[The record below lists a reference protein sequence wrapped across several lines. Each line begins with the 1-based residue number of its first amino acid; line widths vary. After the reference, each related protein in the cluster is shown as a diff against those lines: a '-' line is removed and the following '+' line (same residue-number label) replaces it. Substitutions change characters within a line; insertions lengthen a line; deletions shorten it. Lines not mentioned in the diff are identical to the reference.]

1 MALIYRETLPNG
13 LRIVGEKMD
22 NYRSVSIGCWVL
34 AGSVCENLAA
44 GESGVSHFI
53 EHMLFKGTESRSA
66 ERIAEDI
73 DAIGG
78 NMNAFTSKECTCF
91 YVKVIDEN
99 LDAAMELLADL
110 VCNSKLDPADI
121 EREKGVVLEEIA
133 MNEDNPEDLVH
144 ENLCTLY
151 YEGERLAQPVLGTEA
166 SVSALDR
173 QTIRSYMA
181 RRYLP
186 GNIVVSAAGNFDT
199 DALRAAVE
207 RSFRFDKI
215 AEGAA
220 KTAVPEPE
228 KIPETN
234 KKQRFLFINKD
245 VEQTHIALAFPG
257 FASEDPGQYP
267 LYMLNNA
274 VGGSMSSR
282 LYQSIRERSGMAYSV
297 YSGPTFFRGSGYFT
311 LYAGTGEKQAEQVLK
326 LMLAEYKKLRDE
338 GVTEAEIARSRRQ
351 MKTSFVLGRENT
363 SAHSSAL
370 GRSELFNTRFLTDD
384 EILSMI
390 DSVTAESVNAIL
402 PRVCDFSAMKAVCVG
417 RLGKTEAG
425 LNDILMNIE

>member
-1 MALIYRETLPNG
+1 
-13 LRIVGEKMD
+13 
-22 NYRSVSIGCWVL
+22 
-34 AGSVCENLAA
+34 
-44 GESGVSHFI
+44 
-53 EHMLFKGTESRSA
+53 
-66 ERIAEDI
+66 
-73 DAIGG
+73 
-78 NMNAFTSKECTCF
+78 
-91 YVKVIDEN
+91 
-99 LDAAMELLADL
+99 MELLADL

-311 LYAGTGEKQAEQVLK
+311 L
-326 LMLAEYKKLRDE
+326 
-338 GVTEAEIARSRRQ
+338 
-351 MKTSFVLGRENT
+351 
-363 SAHSSAL
+363 
-370 GRSELFNTRFLTDD
+370 
-384 EILSMI
+384 
-390 DSVTAESVNAIL
+390 
-402 PRVCDFSAMKAVCVG
+402 
-417 RLGKTEAG
+417 
-425 LNDILMNIE
+425 